1 MPADGLTYGMYTR
14 FYALGCFPVVYT
26 PYLNASAL
34 ISDDG
39 GAADETGND
48 VILAVAVSPSGR
60 LAALTDDSKRL
71 VLFRCDAPWQCISTR

>member
-1 MPADGLTYGMYTR
+1 MLFHCC
-14 FYALGCFPVVYT
+14 FY
-26 PYLNASAL
+26 PYLNDFAL

-39 GAADETGND
+39 GADDTGND

-71 VLFRCDAPWQCISTR
+71 VLFRCDSPWQCISTR

>member
-1 MPADGLTYGMYTR
+1 MFPCGLY
-14 FYALGCFPVVYT
+14 
-26 PYLNASAL
+26 PYLNDFAL

-39 GAADETGND
+39 GADETGND

-71 VLFRCDAPWQCISTR
+71 VLFRCGAPWQCVSTR